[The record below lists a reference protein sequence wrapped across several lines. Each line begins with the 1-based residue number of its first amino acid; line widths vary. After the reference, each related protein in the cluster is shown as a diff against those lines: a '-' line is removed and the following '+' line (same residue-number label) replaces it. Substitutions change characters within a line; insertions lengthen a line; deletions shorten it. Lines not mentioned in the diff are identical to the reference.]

1 MKKWISFTAGV
12 LHIIFAGLLI
22 AWIAGNWD
30 VPDKKWVIIP
40 GVLFMV
46 ASVFVARAFLK
57 LDLNKLF
64 LKFEIGSESRCDRT
78 VLLAFSMI
86 ALVIVGFEMLMV
98 AIYFLRGV
106 KMEPAE
112 FMLFTVLPTLAL
124 AHLAM
129 GTGCYLSYQYFVVF
143 DTCD

>member
-1 MKKWISFTAGV
+1 MKKWISITAGL
-12 LHIIFAGLLI
+12 LHILFAGVLI

-40 GVLFMV
+40 GVLFIV
-46 ASVFVARAFLK
+46 ASVFVARVFLE

-64 LKFEIGSESRCDRT
+64 LKFETGGNSRYDRI
-78 VLLAFSMI
+78 VLRAFSTI
-86 ALVIVGFEMLMV
+86 ALVVVGFEMLMV

-112 FMLFTVLPTLAL
+112 FVRFTVLPTLAL

-129 GTGCYLSYQYFVVF
+129 GTGCYLAYQYFWLAA
-143 DTCD
+143 